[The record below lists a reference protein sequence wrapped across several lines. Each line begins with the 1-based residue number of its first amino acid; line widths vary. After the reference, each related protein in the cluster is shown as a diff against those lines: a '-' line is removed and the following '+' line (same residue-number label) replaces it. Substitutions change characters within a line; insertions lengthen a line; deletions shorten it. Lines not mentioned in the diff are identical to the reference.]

1 MIYASD
7 LIAKFQ
13 FALDNKWGYI
23 YGAAG
28 QVWTQAK
35 QDAATREMTVKYG
48 QKWVGRN
55 VADCSG
61 LFTWA
66 FKQLG
71 GYMYHGSN
79 TMFKSYCI
87 ATGELKNGAR
97 TDGEKL
103 KPGTAVFTGTKDD
116 HGHVGIYIGGGWVI
130 EAKGTQYGVVRS
142 SIAEKKWTWW
152 GELKGVDY
160 GIAETGENGPNKP
173 PVEQDDKS
181 YYQTLRRGDKGEK
194 VREMQ
199 RLLIDRGYSL
209 PKYGI
214 DGDFG
219 AETENAVKAFQR
231 DWGLK
236 EDGVCGPATW
246 ERLLTA
252 LDKPRHY
259 EVTIKG
265 LSKEEAEALCNKYSG
280 VMKEMGT

>member
-13 FALDNKWGYI
+13 YALDNKWGYI
-23 YGAAG
+23 YGASG
-28 QVWTQAK
+28 QLWTQEK

-48 QKWVGRN
+48 QKWVGRY

-79 TMFKSYCI
+79 TMFKKYST
-87 ATGELKNGAR
+87 ATGELKNGQR

-116 HGHVGIYIGGGWVI
+116 HGHVGLYIGGGWVI
-130 EAKGTQYGVVRS
+130 EAKGTQYGVVLS

-160 GIAETGENGPNKP
+160 GTAETGENATVEP
-173 PVEQDDKS
+173 PADGNDKVVLP
-181 YYQTLRRGDKGEK
+181 TLRRGDKGEK
-194 VREMQ
+194 VAYLQ
-199 RLLIDRGYSL
+199 KLLMDRGYAL
-209 PKYGI
+209 PKYGA
-214 DGDFG
+214 DGDYG
-219 AETENAVKAFQR
+219 KETEAAVKAFQR
-231 DWGLK
+231 DCGLTQ
-236 EDGVCGPATW
+236 DGVTGPKTW
-246 ERLLTA
+246 AMLLTTME
-252 LDKPRHY
+252 KPKRY
-259 EVTIKG
+259 VVTVTG
-265 LSKEEAEALCNKYSG
+265 LSEGEADDLCNKYPG
-280 VMKEMGT
+280 ATKKEMV

>member
-1 MIYASD
+1 MINSTD

-13 FALDNKWGYI
+13 YALDQHWGYI
-23 YGAAG
+23 YGASG
-28 QVWTQAK
+28 QLWTQAK

-48 QKWVGRN
+48 QKWVGHN

-79 TMFKSYCI
+79 TMFKKYSI
-87 ATGELKNGAR
+87 ATGELKNGQR

-103 KPGTAVFTGTKDD
+103 KPGTAVYTGTKDD
-116 HGHVGIYIGGGWVI
+116 HGHVGLYIGGGWVI

-152 GELKGVDY
+152 GELTGVSY
-160 GIAETGENGPNKP
+160 SGENAPVEP
-173 PVEQDDKS
+173 PVSGDDKTVLP
-181 YYQTLRRGDKGEK
+181 TLRRGDNGEK
-194 VREMQ
+194 VAYLQ
-199 RLLIDRGYSL
+199 KLLMDRGYAL
-209 PKYGI
+209 PKYGA

-219 AETENAVKAFQR
+219 AETEKAVKAFQR

-236 EDGVCGPATW
+236 EDGVVGEKTW
-246 ERLLTA
+246 SMLLTTM
-252 LDKPRHY
+252 DKPKHY
-259 EVTIKG
+259 EVTITG
-265 LSKEEAEALCNKYSG
+265 LSEGEADALCNKYPG
-280 VMKEMGT
+280 AIKKEMVS

>member
-1 MIYASD
+1 MIQAAD

-13 FALDNKWGYI
+13 YALDQHWGYI
-23 YGAAG
+23 YGASG
-28 QVWTQAK
+28 QLWTQAK

-48 QKWVGRN
+48 QRWVGHN

-79 TMFKSYCI
+79 TMFKKYSI
-87 ATGELKNGAR
+87 ATGELKNGQR

-103 KPGTAVFTGTKDD
+103 KPGTAVYTGTKDD
-116 HGHVGIYIGGGWVI
+116 HGHVGLYIGGGWVI

-152 GELKGVDY
+152 GELTGVSY
-160 GIAETGENGPNKP
+160 SGENAPVEP
-173 PVEQDDKS
+173 PVSGNDKVVLP
-181 YYQTLRRGDKGEK
+181 TLRRGDKGEK
-194 VREMQ
+194 VAYLQ
-199 RLLIDRGYSL
+199 KLLMDRGYAL
-209 PKYGI
+209 PKYGA

-219 AETENAVKAFQR
+219 AETEKAVKAFQR

-236 EDGVCGPATW
+236 EDGVVGEKTW
-246 ERLLTA
+246 SMLLTTM
-252 LDKPRHY
+252 DKPKHY
-259 EVTIKG
+259 EVTITG
-265 LSKEEAEALCNKYSG
+265 LSEGEAEALCNKYPG
-280 VMKEMGT
+280 AIKKEMVS

>member
-1 MIYASD
+1 MIQAAD

-13 FALDNKWGYI
+13 YALDQHWGYI
-23 YGAAG
+23 YGASG
-28 QVWTQAK
+28 QLWTQAK

-48 QKWVGRN
+48 QRWVGHN

-79 TMFKSYCI
+79 TMFKKYSI
-87 ATGELKNGAR
+87 ATGELKNGQR

-103 KPGTAVFTGTKDD
+103 KPGTAVYTGTKDD
-116 HGHVGIYIGGGWVI
+116 HGHVGLYIGGGWVI

-152 GELKGVDY
+152 GELTGVSY
-160 GIAETGENGPNKP
+160 SGENA
-173 PVEQDDKS
+173 PVEPPASGNDKVVLP
-181 YYQTLRRGDKGEK
+181 TLRRGDKGEK
-194 VREMQ
+194 VAYLQ
-199 RLLIDRGYSL
+199 KLLMDRGYGL
-209 PKYGI
+209 PKYGA

-219 AETENAVKAFQR
+219 AETEKAVKAFQR

-236 EDGVCGPATW
+236 EDGVVGEKTW
-246 ERLLTA
+246 SMLLTTM
-252 LDKPRHY
+252 DKPKHY
-259 EVTIKG
+259 EVTITG
-265 LSKEEAEALCNKYSG
+265 LSEGEAEALCNKYPG
-280 VMKEMGT
+280 AIKKEMVS

>member
-1 MIYASD
+1 MIQAAD

-13 FALDNKWGYI
+13 YALDQHWGYI
-23 YGAAG
+23 YGASG
-28 QVWTQAK
+28 QLWTQAK

-48 QKWVGRN
+48 QKWVGHN

-79 TMFKSYCI
+79 TMFKKYSI
-87 ATGELKNGAR
+87 ATGELKNGQR

-103 KPGTAVFTGTKDD
+103 KPGTAVYTGTKDD
-116 HGHVGIYIGGGWVI
+116 HGHVGLYIGGGWVI

-152 GELKGVDY
+152 GELTGVSY
-160 GIAETGENGPNKP
+160 SGENATVEP
-173 PVEQDDKS
+173 PVSGDDKVVLPM
-181 YYQTLRRGDKGEK
+181 LRRGDKGEK
-194 VREMQ
+194 VAYLQ
-199 RLLIDRGYSL
+199 TLLMNHGYAL
-209 PKYGI
+209 PKYGA

-219 AETENAVKAFQR
+219 AETEKAVKAFQR

-236 EDGVCGPATW
+236 EDGVVGEKTW
-246 ERLLTA
+246 SMLLTTM
-252 LDKPRHY
+252 DKPKHY
-259 EVTIKG
+259 EVTITG
-265 LSKEEAEALCNKYSG
+265 LSEGEAEALCNKYPGSIK
-280 VMKEMGT
+280 KEMVS

>member
-1 MIYASD
+1 MIYSSD

-13 FALDNKWGYI
+13 YALDNKWGYI
-23 YGAAG
+23 YGASG
-28 QVWTQAK
+28 QLWTQAK
-35 QDAATREMTVKYG
+35 QNAATREMTVKYG
-48 QKWVGRN
+48 QKWVGRY

-79 TMFKSYCI
+79 TMFKKYCV
-87 ATGELKNGAR
+87 ATGELKNGMR

-103 KPGTAVFTGTKDD
+103 KHGTAVFTGTKDD
-116 HGHVGIYIGGGWVI
+116 HGHVGLYIGDGWVI

-142 SIAEKKWTWW
+142 SVSEKKWTWW

-160 GIAETGENGPNKP
+160 STAETGENGPNQP
-173 PVEQDDKS
+173 SEGQDDKEVLP
-181 YYQTLRRGDKGEK
+181 TLRRGDKGQKVEK
-194 VREMQ
+194 MQ

-209 PKYGI
+209 PKYGA

-219 AETENAVKAFQR
+219 AETEAAVKAFQR

-246 ERLLTA
+246 ERLLTTMETP
-252 LDKPRHY
+252 KY
-259 EVTIKG
+259 YIVTLTVRG
-265 LSKEEAEALCNKYSG
+265 LSEAEELVKKYG
-280 VMKEMGT
+280 GELKEMGT

>member
-1 MIYASD
+1 MIHAAD

-13 FALDNKWGYI
+13 YALDNHWGYI
-23 YGAAG
+23 WGASG
-28 QVWTQAK
+28 QLWTQAK

-48 QKWVGRN
+48 QRWVGHN

-79 TMFKSYCI
+79 TMFKKYSI
-87 ATGELKNGAR
+87 TTGELKNGQR

-103 KPGTAVFTGTKDD
+103 KPGTAVYTGTKDD
-116 HGHVGIYIGGGWVI
+116 HGHVGLYIGGGWVI

-152 GELKGVDY
+152 GELTGVSY
-160 GIAETGENGPNKP
+160 SGENAPVEP
-173 PVEQDDKS
+173 PVSGNDKVVLP
-181 YYQTLRRGDKGEK
+181 TLRRGDKGEK
-194 VREMQ
+194 VAYLQ
-199 RLLIDRGYSL
+199 KLLMDRGYAL
-209 PKYGI
+209 PKYGA

-219 AETENAVKAFQR
+219 AETEKAVKAFQR

-236 EDGVCGPATW
+236 EDGVVGEKTW
-246 ERLLTA
+246 SMLLTTM
-252 LDKPRHY
+252 DKPKHY
-259 EVTIKG
+259 EVTITG
-265 LSKEEAEALCNKYSG
+265 LSEGEADALCNKYPG
-280 VMKEMGT
+280 AIKKEMVS